1 MPASPYETRQKA
13 KGHRKN
19 GLSSLERPCEC
30 RKQKEELP
38 AKVSGGKVAIE
49 IAVVEGRAAI
59 DHNPAAD
66 KRPANAHAD
75 EVPVARRPVAIG
87 PISRD
92 PCVSRSRARRNISY
106 RPANADVDPDARCL
120 CRRCAQSKGRDC
132 QCRSQ
137 HPFLNAAHN
146 PFIPGEPAFGSPPVR
161 HHLWG
166 LVSAP
171 WLSGSAHFKHRQEQR
186 LRMFRENKNAQLFCC
201 GRVKRRRS
209 GRYSELHAMDADR
222 CGAVFYFAPIG
233 LLKGVPDAKCTRYI
247 HRRHSPAYACA
258 G

>member
-166 LVSAP
+166 LVSP
-171 WLSGSAHFKHRQEQR
+171 PGFPVLPISNTGRSKGCGCSAKIKTRNFSAAGASNGGGQGDILNCMQWMPIVAEQCST
-186 LRMFRENKNAQLFCC
+186 LL
-201 GRVKRRRS
+201 RS
-209 GRYSELHAMDADR
+209 G
-222 CGAVFYFAPIG
+222 C
-233 LLKGVPDAKCTRYI
+233 
-247 HRRHSPAYACA
+247 
-258 G
+258 